1 MISTFLQRMQRR
13 QLEIKYAKDIIRVV
27 QLYDYQS
34 FLYFS
39 VLKLFSICVIFM
51 SKKRKILRRKKFKT
65 DGKKIYFLSFT
76 WESFLGAKKK
86 VLGLTLN
93 RSQPLT

>member
-1 MISTFLQRMQRR
+1 MISPLLKGIQRR
-13 QLEIKYAKDIIRVV
+13 QLEIKYEKNIIRVV

-51 SKKRKILRRKKFKT
+51 AKKLSKILRKKKFKT
-65 DGKKIYFLSFT
+65 ERKKIYL
-76 WESFLGAKKK
+76 
-86 VLGLTLN
+86 
-93 RSQPLT
+93 